1 MLPINDA
8 TVPCQRSWLAIWFT
22 HMKTTVDISD
32 ALFESTRR
40 LAVQRGTTMRALIEE
55 GLRSVLQTHRSLPRH
70 FVLRDAS
77 VAGAGPVDGV
87 DLGDWTQI
95 RALIYDESAR

>member
-1 MLPINDA
+1 MIKDS
-8 TVPCQRSWLAIWFT
+8 TVPCRRSMLSIWFT

-40 LAVQRGTTMRALIEE
+40 LAIQRGTTMRALIEE
-55 GLRSVLQTHRSLPRH
+55 GLRSVLQAHRSLPRQ
-70 FVLRDAS
+70 FALRDAS
-77 VAGAGPVDGV
+77 VGGSGLVDGV

>member
-1 MLPINDA
+1 
-8 TVPCQRSWLAIWFT
+8 
-22 HMKTTVDISD
+22 MKTTVDISD

-55 GLRSVLQTHRSLPRH
+55 GLRSVLQTHRSLPRQ
-70 FVLRDAS
+70 FAMRDAS
-77 VAGAGPVDGV
+77 VGGNGPADGV
-87 DLGDWTQI
+87 DLGDWTQM

>member
-1 MLPINDA
+1 MIKNS
-8 TVPCQRSWLAIWFT
+8 TVPCRRSMLCIWFT
-22 HMKTTVDISD
+22 HMKTTVDIAD

-55 GLRSVLQTHRSLPRH
+55 GLRAVLQAHRSLPRQ
-70 FVLRDAS
+70 FALRDAS
-77 VAGAGPVDGV
+77 VGGSGLVDGV

>member
-1 MLPINDA
+1 MINDSA
-8 TVPCQRSWLAIWFT
+8 APCQRSWLAIWLT

-32 ALFESTRR
+32 TLFESTRR

-55 GLRSVLQTHRSLPRH
+55 GLRAVLQAHRSLPRQ
-70 FVLRDAS
+70 FALRDAS
-77 VAGAGPVDGV
+77 VGGDGLADGV

-95 RALIYDESAR
+95 RALIYDETAR

>member
-1 MLPINDA
+1 MIENSA
-8 TVPCQRSWLAIWFT
+8 VPLQRSWFSIWFT

-55 GLRSVLQTHRSLPRH
+55 GLRSVLQTHRNLPRQ
-70 FVLRDAS
+70 FAMRDAS
-77 VAGAGPVDGV
+77 VGGSGLADGV

>member
-1 MLPINDA
+1 MIKSTEL
-8 TVPCQRSWLAIWFT
+8 PCQRTWLAVWFT

-40 LAVQRGTTMRALIEE
+40 LAIQRGTTMRALIEE
-55 GLRSVLQTHRSLPRH
+55 GLRSVLQAHRSLPRQ
-70 FVLRDAS
+70 FALRDAS
-77 VAGAGPVDGV
+77 VGGSGLVDGI